1 MCLIINSGGRLV
13 GVGVDLF
20 YPSGRFKKSWAICLV
35 IPWMVGELFPTRGR
49 TSNSN
54 SILLLLI

>member
-20 YPSGRFKKSWAICLV
+20 YPRGSFKKSWAICLV
-35 IPWMVGELFPTRGR
+35 IPWMVGELSPTRGR
-49 TSNSN
+49 TVFC
-54 SILLLLI
+54 IC